1 MHLRFSCYH
10 PCYYLQIWFIHSL
23 SSTQLDPLKEWSC
36 KTSLSFISWYPIW
49 IGSFEISRKSL
60 EYPHN
65 PYCSLSHCVGTHIYL
80 TTILHGFKSI
90 FNHTDKRKLELR
102 IGAFSPFL
110 DTSLCCLLDDEPS
123 LTLGAPSLS
132 RLVAQAL
139 ISWRQVMHEIYN
151 LVIQFNVKHMDT
163 DWSRFLRYQNMGF
176 QNVDIMDH

>member
-49 IGSFEISRKSL
+49 IGSFEISSKSL

-65 PYCSLSHCVGTHIYL
+65 PYCGLSLCVGTHIYL

-90 FNHTDKRKLELR
+90 FNHTHKKLELR

-110 DTSLCCLLDDEPS
+110 DTSLCCLFDDEHS

-132 RLVAQAL
+132 RLVAQAF
-139 ISWRQVMHEIYN
+139 IS
-151 LVIQFNVKHMDT
+151 
-163 DWSRFLRYQNMGF
+163 
-176 QNVDIMDH
+176 